1 MADPA
6 LDYALKLLGRRR
18 LTVQQLKKKLFEKGF
33 IDTVDEVIQRLQE
46 WKYLD
51 DAQYARLYIQ
61 SRNRLNPRGLA
72 LLRLELQ
79 SKGVPK
85 DVVALATQE
94 ESLDEFQLAD
104 QILKKKLSSLQRFSP
119 KERYQK
125 AFRFLI
131 SRGFRSDVVY
141 RVLSSVRCVKY

>member
-1 MADPA
+1 MANSA

-18 LTVQQLKKKLFEKGF
+18 LTVQQLKKKLLEKGF
-33 IDTVDEVIQRLQE
+33 SEVDAAIQRLKE

-51 DAQYARLYIQ
+51 DEEYARLYIQ
-61 SRNRLNPRGLA
+61 SRNRLNPRGVA

-85 DVVALATQE
+85 DVVALSTQE
-94 ESLDEFQLAD
+94 ESLDELQLAH
-104 QILKKKLSSLQRFSP
+104 QILKKKLSSLQRFP
-119 KERYQK
+119 TKERYQK

-141 RVLSSVRCVKY
+141 RVLSSVFQREN